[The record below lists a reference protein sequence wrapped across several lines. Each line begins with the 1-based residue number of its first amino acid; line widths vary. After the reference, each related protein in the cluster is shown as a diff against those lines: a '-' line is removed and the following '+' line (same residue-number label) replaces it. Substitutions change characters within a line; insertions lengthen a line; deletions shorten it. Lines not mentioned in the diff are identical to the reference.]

1 VVCLTLAED
10 CCHDDVLLDMLI
22 AWPSSGALTATAA
35 RQEASCRAVMVEA
48 VTATA
53 AMPDTMYFNYFACV
67 GSEAILR
74 RSFGTHYVI
83 D

>member
-1 VVCLTLAED
+1 
-10 CCHDDVLLDMLI
+10 
-22 AWPSSGALTATAA
+22 
-35 RQEASCRAVMVEA
+35 MVEA

-53 AMPDTMYFNYFACV
+53 AMPDTMYVNYFACV

-74 RSFGTHYVI
+74 RSYGTHYVI